1 MQLSFQ
7 VGKNYLCT
15 EWKQE
20 LITFSEFLQRI
31 KSDSCSPGGLTY
43 LAQHPLFDQVF
54 TNFNV
59 VSKSTFFIFSVQVPD
74 LYCFQFLILLKW
86 QINELRKD
94 IFIPDYCF
102 TGGGELRSLNAWFGP
117 AGTVTPLHHD
127 PHHNI
132 LAQVTQLH

>member
-1 MQLSFQ
+1 MQGRDLCCSFQ
-7 VGKNYLCT
+7 L
-15 EWKQE
+15 
-20 LITFSEFLQRI
+20 LI
-31 KSDSCSPGGLTY
+31 
-43 LAQHPLFDQVF
+43 V
-54 TNFNV
+54 
-59 VSKSTFFIFSVQVPD
+59 
-74 LYCFQFLILLKW
+74 ILLNW

-132 LAQVTQLH
+132 LAQVFQLYSVEQLQNKAALPPKRKSFQIPLAVVAFVF